1 MSGRH
6 VVVLQGLETQQNC
19 FWKEIKRHSP
29 TPTVIIQKV
38 RMLARYARAS
48 PRRKSSL
55 PLPVEP
61 FNPSCSS
68 HTAAL

>member
-1 MSGRH
+1 MSGTH
-6 VVVLQGLETQQNC
+6 VIVLQGLETQKSC
-19 FWKEIKRHSP
+19 FLKEIKRHSP

-48 PRRKSSL
+48 PRRNSSL

-61 FNPSCSS
+61 FDPSCLS